1 MPKKELKA
9 APTIFEKLNIFTENE
24 NKTRPK
30 NSNEIPDYCIEH
42 TPTKS
47 EKGGALLYIPK
58 KLLNYINR
66 HDLNINK
73 DEMLES
79 VFIDTISK
87 SNKNT
92 IIGLY
97 TSTQN
102 WH

>member
-1 MPKKELKA
+1 MPKKDLKA

-30 NSNEIPDYCIEH
+30 NSTEIPDYCIEH